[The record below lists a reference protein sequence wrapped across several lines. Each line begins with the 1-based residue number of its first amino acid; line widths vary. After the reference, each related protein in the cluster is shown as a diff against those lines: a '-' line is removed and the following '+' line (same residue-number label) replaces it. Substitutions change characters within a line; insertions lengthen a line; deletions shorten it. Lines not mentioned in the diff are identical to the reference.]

1 MLEHVINS
9 QSCKGQ
15 GKLPPTKIRMPNQGQ
30 HLIAFL
36 FCTGQIQAQ
45 RGAATCPGSHS
56 EARTELYYN
65 HNPDLGIPE
74 YPHWPAPALIT
85 AG

>member
-1 MLEHVINS
+1 MGSASPTQVRLER
-9 QSCKGQ
+9 QDGE
-15 GKLPPTKIRMPNQGQ
+15 TE
-30 HLIAFL
+30 
-36 FCTGQIQAQ
+36 AQ